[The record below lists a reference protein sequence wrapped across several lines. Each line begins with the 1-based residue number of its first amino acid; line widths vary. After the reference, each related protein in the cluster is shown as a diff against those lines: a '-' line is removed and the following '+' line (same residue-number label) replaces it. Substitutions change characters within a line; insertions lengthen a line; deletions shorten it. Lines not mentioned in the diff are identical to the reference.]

1 MRRRIGR
8 TELFTLASAL
18 VALGALVGN
27 LHAADAKP
35 EAELLDVKRIWD
47 EGRHNAFTDLTRFK
61 DMWYVAFREA
71 RSHAVPS
78 VGQEGGKIRV
88 LRSEDGQQWESAV
101 LLDGGEGQD
110 LRDPHLSVTPDG
122 RLMVNG
128 AAAPH
133 EPPKNRRQSYVWFSE
148 DGEEFS
154 EGHPVADPNMWLW
167 SVTWHDGTC
176 YGIGYST
183 MKNKFARLY
192 KSETGK
198 VFETLVDDLGIEKY
212 PNESALVF
220 TEDDTGY
227 CLLRRGGTG
236 LLGTAQPPYT
246 DWDWKDLGV
255 PVGGPEM
262 IRLPNGH
269 FVAAVRL
276 YDGKVRTSLCW
287 IDPEEGTLSEF
298 LKLPS
303 GGDTSYPGMVWH
315 DGKLWISYY
324 SSHEKKTSIYIAQ
337 VKFDAEN

>member
-1 MRRRIGR
+1 
-8 TELFTLASAL
+8 LASLAIAL
-18 VALGALVGN
+18 VVLGGLVAE
-27 LHAADAKP
+27 LYAADPKP
-35 EAELLDVKRIWD
+35 TAELLEVNRIWD

-61 DMWYVAFREA
+61 DAWYVTFREA
-71 RSHAVPS
+71 LSHRVPS

-88 LRSEDGQQWESAV
+88 LRSEDGKQWESVV

-133 EPPKNRRQSYVWFSE
+133 EPPQNRRQSYVWFSE
-148 DGEEFS
+148 DGEEYT
-154 EGHPVADPNMWLW
+154 EAHPVGDPDVWLW

-183 MKNKFARLY
+183 LKNKFARLY
-192 KSETGK
+192 KSDSGK
-198 VFETLVDDLGIEKY
+198 SFETLVEDLGIDSY

-220 TEDDTGY
+220 TDDDTGY
-227 CLLRRGGTG
+227 CLLRRSGSG
-236 LLGTAQPPYT
+236 LIGTARPPYT
-246 DWDWKDLGV
+246 DWEWKDLGV
-255 PVGGPEM
+255 PTGGPEL
-262 IRLPNGH
+262 IRLPSGH

-287 IDPEEGTLSEF
+287 IEPEEGKLTEF

-315 DGKLWISYY
+315 DETLWISYY
-324 SSHEKKTSIYIAQ
+324 SSHEKKSSIYIAR